1 MSAAGYG
8 GLQDNPMPD
17 SEPFVVF
24 SGGEYLILYKPP
36 FMHSAPLRQEEGG
49 TLSAWC
55 AERFPAFRSI
65 LGRKALEGGL
75 LHRLD
80 YPTRGLV
87 FAALTQRVM
96 DSMLRQQ
103 KESLFVK
110 EYEAIA
116 GGRAL
121 SLPGFP
127 QCPVSYAAFPE
138 SMGRGFYLDSAF
150 RYYGKGRK
158 SVRPLL
164 PGAVPSPKSND
175 RVYRTEILSMEL
187 KTQNFRRVN
196 LRLTRGFRHQ
206 IRCHLAWLGLPIQG
220 DVLYGGQGDASMFAL
235 RAVQL
240 NFIDPLSG
248 LPRCVRYSD

>member
-1 MSAAGYG
+1 
-8 GLQDNPMPD
+8 MPG

-24 SGGEYLILYKPP
+24 AGGEYLILYKPP
-36 FMHSAPLRQEEGG
+36 FMHSASLKQDEGG

-55 AERFPAFRSI
+55 AERFPAFISVR
-65 LGRKALEGGL
+65 GRKALEGGL

-80 YPTRGLV
+80 YETRGLV

-96 DSMLRQQ
+96 DIMLRQQ
-103 KESLFVK
+103 NKSLFVK

-116 GGRAL
+116 GGTAL
-121 SLPGFP
+121 SPPGFP
-127 QCPVSYAAFPE
+127 PCPVHYEIFPE
-138 SMGRGFYLDSAF
+138 SMWRGFYLDSGF

-164 PGAVPSPKSND
+164 PAAAPSQKSNG
-175 RVYRTEILSMEL
+175 RVYRTEIISIEGL

-196 LRLTRGFRHQ
+196 VRLTRGFRHQ

-220 DVLYGGQGDASMFAL
+220 DVLYGGQGDASTFAL

-240 NFIDPLSG
+240 SFTDPLSG
-248 LPRCVRYSD
+248 LPRCVRYRD